1 MYEFLKM
8 WAVTEDWFI
17 NIFVHIPSP
26 FAQPCL
32 IIHLRAFNSPPATK
46 LRSVLNLR
54 RTDQGQ
60 GLKAV
65 IADIEIRR

>member
-1 MYEFLKM
+1 M

-17 NIFVHIPSP
+17 NIFVRISSS

-32 IIHLRAFNSPPATK
+32 IIHLRVFNSLPATK
-46 LRSVLNLR
+46 VRPVLNLR

-65 IADIEIRR
+65 IADTEIGR